1 MLRKK
6 MLWQYPLKRFSIK
19 AGVFS
24 ASFLTSVA
32 IAASNNGSAASPSTA
47 PSAVPV
53 VNTAQAAPMKP
64 MVTSSSV
71 AAATKLQPSTQQT
84 TANNSPVASSSPA
97 SNPAHGSSATPVKV
111 QPSAV
116 PTDDTQQIKVKS
128 GLLSFNFQN
137 IGIKELLQLLAKN
150 SGNNFVIS
158 DSVKGNM
165 GLSLQNVTW
174 QKALN
179 VVMRANGLDSRQY
192 DNVMIIAPIDELA
205 NNDVKRLQAAQQ
217 LANLA
222 PPVSAMIP
230 LHYANAN
237 DLAAVLKG
245 QQNTL
250 LSPSGQVT
258 VDPRTNT
265 LLVRDVQANVD
276 KVRDF
281 IRKLDIPAKQVLIEA
296 RIVSV
301 DTEYV
306 KELGVRWGVSNTHS
320 LSGTL
325 EGANALRKGTSL
337 AEVPIKER
345 LNFNLPATSS
355 GFLGQP
361 SSLGLALIRLNKT
374 YLDLE
379 LSALEGEQ
387 RAQIISNPRVITS
400 NLQKATIQTGE
411 EIPYQ
416 EATSSGATSVAFK
429 KAVLGLDITPQI
441 TSDNSIVLNL
451 KVTQNKR
458 GAETNGVPAIDTQ
471 EVQSNVLMNNDET
484 IVIGGVYKQI
494 KGKTVERIP
503 FLGDLPIVGGLFRH
517 TNENTKRSE
526 LLIFVT
532 PKIVD
537 QTKAMVLSTNEQRL
551 NQMSL
556 EVDKGV
562 NLSGPIKE
570 DQ

>member
-1 MLRKK
+1 
-6 MLWQYPLKRFSIK
+6 MLWQYPLKRFSVR

-24 ASFLTSVA
+24 FSFLTSVA
-32 IAASNNGSAASPSTA
+32 IAASNDA
-47 PSAVPV
+47 PATSSGATSSAVPV
-53 VNTAQAAPMKP
+53 TAQAAQAKP
-64 MVTSSSV
+64 LITPSSV
-71 AAATKLQPSTQQT
+71 ATAAKLQPSPAQ
-84 TANNSPVASSSPA
+84 AAASHSSAASSSVMPNTGHDASTTSAKIQPVAAPA
-97 SNPAHGSSATPVKV
+97 E
-111 QPSAV
+111 
-116 PTDDTQQIKVKS
+116 DTQQIKVKS

-137 IGIKELLQLLAKN
+137 IGVKELLQLLAKN

-165 GLSLQNVTW
+165 SLSLQNVTW

-179 VVMRANGLDSRQY
+179 VVMRANGLDSRQF

-237 DLAAVLKG
+237 DLATVLKG

-250 LSPSGQVT
+250 LSPNGQVT

-265 LLVRDVQANVD
+265 LLVRDVQASVD

-325 EGANALRKGTSL
+325 EGANTLRKGTPL

-345 LNFNLPATSS
+345 LNFNLPATPS

-411 EIPYQ
+411 DIPYQ
-416 EATSSGATSVAFK
+416 EATSSGATNVAFK

-494 KGKTVERIP
+494 KGKTVVRIP
-503 FLGDLPIVGGLFRH
+503 FLGDLPVVGALFRH

-537 QTKAMVLSTNEQRL
+537 QTKAMTLSSNEQRL

-570 DQ
+570 DH